1 MKAQSVLKSFWE
13 EKNKLD
19 ETAKRNGLRSAIPLD
34 VYPHLIAAL
43 GNFEREGGYQRPCG
57 PLEEDD
63 QRSYLLNAARNMSV
77 LAVRDNDA
85 SAIKWAILAII
96 VEDCQLDY
104 RESLINLALL
114 NHSASKIGGDLAK
127 VFNTVKHCCSPQ
139 MFQFITSFLMRPSE
153 KQSIDAFG
161 YVEITRKDGFDYK
174 CQW

>member
-1 MKAQSVLKSFWE
+1 MKAQSVLESFWE

-43 GNFEREGGYQRPCG
+43 RNFEREGGYHHRRG
-57 PLEEDD
+57 PLGGDD
-63 QRSYLLNAARNMSV
+63 QRKYLLNAARNMSV
-77 LAVRDNDA
+77 LAVRDKDA
-85 SAIKWAILAII
+85 NALRWAILALV

-114 NHSASKIGGDLAK
+114 NHSANKTGVDLEKIFDS
-127 VFNTVKHCCSPQ
+127 VKHCCSPQ
-139 MFQFITSFLMRPSE
+139 MLKFIVSFLMRPSE

-161 YVEITRKDGFDYK
+161 YVEITRKGGFDYK